1 MAFFVF
7 YNRDH
12 YNFQPKPNIANDVYF
27 CEYVLTTIY
36 QTKDQLLY
44 HSVLYI
50 PIFVHDHKNGSYTE
64 KIHQEKIYW
73 YHEPIP

>member
-1 MAFFVF
+1 VAFFVS
-7 YNRDH
+7 YSNDH
-12 YNFQPKPNIANDVYF
+12 YNFQPESSIANDVYF
-27 CEYVLTTIY
+27 YGYVLTTIY
-36 QTKDQLLY
+36 QTKDQPLY
-44 HSVLYI
+44 HFVLYI